1 MVSMNQMRDLIDEDD
16 FSEFFDSS
24 PQPSSSMNQH
34 EQQQQQPV
42 KKGFEK
48 AVYEPDLTKPT
59 MNHQQQQSSN
69 NQSSSVDQA
78 PSSPRD
84 EDIMKKLKEV
94 DAFMADYSG
103 VSVPREQIWK
113 SSQLLSM
120 DQLLEY
126 DDEEPTT
133 HEQQPIVKDIH
144 EPVKEAR
151 APVIEEKQ
159 QFQQQQQPRYQ
170 QQQQEPPQQ
179 PKEFNSTEA
188 LSLLLNI
195 QKSSEDAKFDLI
207 DGFLDKYKIEHK
219 KNASRADSNQRPSA
233 YNAPLNNRM
242 TASQIFEQIV
252 AEKQPSKVVAPFCVQ
267 PRSNNHQVELNQ
279 MDMHNRNHHKSV
291 DLSPSYSTY
300 EALQNVEVC
309 EPNAIDAPKLDTMIS
324 SNKSDKA
331 RDNLY
336 WERRRVNNEAA
347 HRSRAKRKRLIE
359 EKTERIQYFEEENP
373 KLKFKLESVLKECA
387 GLKRKLAFYEKYQ
400 FK

>member
-16 FSEFFDSS
+16 FSEFFDST
-24 PQPSSSMNQH
+24 PQPSSSMNQQ
-34 EQQQQQPV
+34 EQKPV
-42 KKGFEK
+42 EKGFEK
-48 AVYEPDLTKPT
+48 AVYEPDLTKPP
-59 MNHQQQQSSN
+59 MKHQQA
-69 NQSSSVDQA
+69 NQSSAVDQA

-103 VSVPREQIWK
+103 VSMPREQIWK
-113 SSQLLSM
+113 NSQLLSM
-120 DQLLEY
+120 DQLLEF
-126 DDEEPTT
+126 DKEESAAQ
-133 HEQQPIVKDIH
+133 EQQPVAKDIH
-144 EPVKEAR
+144 EPVQEVR

-159 QFQQQQQPRYQ
+159 HIHSHQQQQHRPRHQ
-170 QQQQEPPQQ
+170 QQTPRQ
-179 PKEFNSTEA
+179 PKGFNTSEA

-195 QKSSEDAKFDLI
+195 QKSSDDAKFDLI

-219 KNASRADSNQRPSA
+219 KNPPRADLNQRSPPPE
-233 YNAPLNNRM
+233 PLNNRM
-242 TASQIFEQIV
+242 TATQIFEQIV

-267 PRSNNHQVELNQ
+267 PRSNHQVELNQ
-279 MDMHNRNHHKSV
+279 MDMHHRSYHKSV
-291 DLSPSYSTY
+291 DISPSYSTY

-309 EPNAIDAPKLDTMIS
+309 EPNDIDKPKLDTMIS

-336 WERRRVNNEAA
+336 WERRRINNEAA

-359 EKTERIQYFEEENP
+359 EKTERIQFFEEENP
-373 KLKFKLESVLKECA
+373 KLKLKLESVLKECA